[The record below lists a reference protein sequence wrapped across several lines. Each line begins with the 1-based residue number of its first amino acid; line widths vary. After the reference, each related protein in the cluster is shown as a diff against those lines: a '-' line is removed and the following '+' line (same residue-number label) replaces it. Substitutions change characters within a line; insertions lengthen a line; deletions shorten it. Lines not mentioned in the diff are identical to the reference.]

1 MQAHRR
7 LRGLILFVAASSVPL
22 AASAAWPV
30 VRDHEPGYHSVWPD
44 EQDDSIVVDFHARRV
59 EGHSAH
65 LPAVARPDK
74 WKHPNFWSDEL
85 GPGHVKDAL
94 APPSAEGAT
103 RAPEPAKDSAHGKG
117 EDKSRRAAPKAPRA
131 PAAGHVHLQPSS
143 PGFQAERAAFA
154 RLLPLDRDHVH

>member
-1 MQAHRR
+1 MQAHRG

-22 AASAAWPV
+22 AALAEWPV
-30 VRDHEPGYHSVWPD
+30 VRHQEPGYYSVWPD
-44 EQDDSIVVDFHARRV
+44 EQDESILVDFHARRV

-74 WKHPNFWSDEL
+74 WKHPNFWSDD
-85 GPGHVKDAL
+85 PDPRQVKDAS

-103 RAPEPAKDSAHGKG
+103 RAPVPAKDGANGTG
-117 EDKSRRAAPKAPRA
+117 EDKGRRAAPKAPKA

-143 PGFQAERAAFA
+143 PGFQSERAAFA
-154 RLLPLDRDHVH
+154 RLLPLDREHGH